1 VKVRRK
7 HKMSSVRE
15 YILEALQREY
25 GFKNGVDV
33 DNINYIEEGYMDS
46 LGMIRFITEL
56 EDTFQIEFS
65 EDEMESAS
73 FQFVGGL
80 IGLVEKKCR
89 TQ

>member
-1 VKVRRK
+1 
-7 HKMSSVRE
+7 MSSVRE